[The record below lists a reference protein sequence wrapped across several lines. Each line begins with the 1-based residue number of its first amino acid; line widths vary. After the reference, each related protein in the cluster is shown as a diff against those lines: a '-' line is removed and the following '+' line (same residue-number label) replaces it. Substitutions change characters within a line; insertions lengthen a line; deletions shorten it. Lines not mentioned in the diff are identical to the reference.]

1 MSRLEPRRTLR
12 STKELPS
19 SAGFHFVNLCPS
31 WLMVSSMLT
40 EIILEAWIALRRN
53 YTRSLLTMLGIVWGI
68 ATVTLLIA
76 YGSSFRRILV
86 GGFDAFG
93 KSVVIC
99 WPQQTSEQPGGQ
111 RAGKKVRLE
120 QADLDIVKET
130 APLVKHVCLETVNR
144 PGISYGER
152 MVGTAA
158 IRGVCPEYGE
168 MRNEVPSEGR
178 WISAGDELE
187 RRRVV
192 FLGGRVREQLF
203 SGRPAIGETV
213 QIGGVHFT
221 VIGVMARKI
230 QLSNYF
236 SSDDDSAWIPYSAAG
251 DVWNTKYAAVM
262 VFEPVAPQFEKKAQA
277 QVLAAIASRQQFSP
291 TDPKAFQMFGRDE
304 FRPVIDGL
312 TIGLQVLLTFVGTL
326 TLGIGGVG
334 VMNIMLVSV
343 DERIREIGLRR
354 ALGAKKWQIK
364 LQFLAETL
372 LIMLLGGAAGV
383 LLSYGIAAAVG
394 TLPLMGP
401 LFEDDSGKADIHL
414 QISLATVMLS
424 TLVLLAVGVASGL
437 VPALRASKLGSGRSA
452 AIRVKRLSS

>member
-1 MSRLEPRRTLR
+1 M
-12 STKELPS
+12 
-19 SAGFHFVNLCPS
+19 AGGGSL
-31 WLMVSSMLT
+31 MLT

-86 GGFDAFG
+86 SGFDAFG
-93 KSVVIC
+93 KSVVVC

-111 RAGKKVRLE
+111 RAGKKVVLE
-120 QADLDIVKET
+120 QADLDIVKEM
-130 APLVKHVCLETVNR
+130 APLVKHVCLETVSR

-168 MRNEVPSEGR
+168 MRNEVAAQGR
-178 WISAGDELE
+178 WLNSGDELE

-203 SGRPAIGETV
+203 SGRPAVGETV

-236 SSDDDSAWIPYSAAG
+236 SSDDDSVWIPYSAAG
-251 DVWNTKYAAVM
+251 DLWNTKYAAVM
-262 VFEPVAPQFEKKAQA
+262 VFEPIAPQFEKKASA
-277 QVLAAIASRQQFSP
+277 QVLAAIATRQQFSP
-291 TDPKAFQMFGRDE
+291 TDKKAFQMFGRDE

-437 VPALRASKLGSGRSA
+437 VPALRASKLDPVEALRYE
-452 AIRVKRLSS
+452 